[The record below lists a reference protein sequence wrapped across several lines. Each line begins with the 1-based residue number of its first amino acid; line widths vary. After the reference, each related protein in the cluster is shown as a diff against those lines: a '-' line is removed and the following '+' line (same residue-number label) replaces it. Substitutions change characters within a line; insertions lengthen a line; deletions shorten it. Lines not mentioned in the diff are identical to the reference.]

1 MDFGNANTGEEVRR
15 ETMESAMQDTP
26 AVRLGQR
33 LRQARLARNLTQS
46 EVAANQFSV
55 SYISAVERGQIRPSL
70 GALEKLARRLQV
82 SVADL
87 LRLEEGAP
95 DITIPPAEFFPMGER
110 DEVDSALR
118 DAVIHLEQG
127 RPQDALRTLEAVR
140 DRGLSVREQALVLW
154 RAAQAERELKN
165 GEDARTA
172 GQEALA
178 LADRLGDA
186 ELRERIRLEL
196 AQGLSLLGKHQAAID
211 QLRACREAVEAG
223 TIRDPLFALSV
234 TYLLGNEEW
243 HLGEVERA
251 IELLSQA
258 ATMANDI
265 LDPQRLGDLYWQ
277 LSASYRSQGDGRRA
291 RLYATRSLAEYEDAA
306 NRRMARR
313 VLTRLGRAY
322 AQAGQLSEALTH
334 LEMARER
341 AELQQ
346 DARALSEAQAA
357 LAGIYLRQNRVDDA
371 ARAAQQAM
379 EFASSLDDTVQQ
391 AEAQLVL
398 AQVLEAKHDDAGAER
413 NFDQAIERLRAAD
426 ALHSLSDAY
435 AQYSAFLER
444 RGNNK
449 KALEIL
455 KQAWQ
460 LRERAAQ

>member
-1 MDFGNANTGEEVRR
+1 
-15 ETMESAMQDTP
+15 MESVMNDTP

-95 DITIPPAEFFPMGER
+95 DIAVPPAEFFPMGER
-110 DEVDSALR
+110 DEVESGLR
-118 DAVIHLEQG
+118 DAVIFMEKGDAHAALQ
-127 RPQDALRTLEAVR
+127 PLAALR
-140 DRGLSVREQALVLW
+140 DRSLSVREQALVLW
-154 RAAQAERELKN
+154 RTAQAERELKH
-165 GEDARTA
+165 GEEARSA
-172 GQEALA
+172 AQESLA

-196 AQGLSLLGKHQAAID
+196 AQDLSLLGKHQAAID
-211 QLRACREAVEAG
+211 QLRLGRDAIEAG
-223 TIRDPLFALSV
+223 TMRDPLFALSV
-234 TYLLGNEEW
+234 VYLLGNEQW
-243 HLGEVERA
+243 QLGEVERA

-258 ATMANDI
+258 ATMASDV

-277 LSASYRSQGDGRRA
+277 LSATYRTQGDGRRA

-306 NRRMARR
+306 NRRLARR

-322 AQAGQLSEALTH
+322 AAAGQLAEALTH
-334 LEMARER
+334 LESARER
-341 AELQQ
+341 AEMQH

-371 ARAAQQAM
+371 ERAAREAM
-379 EFASSLDDTVQQ
+379 EFASSLDDTVQL
-391 AEAQLVL
+391 AEAQLVQ

-426 ALHSLSDAY
+426 AVHSLSDAY

-449 KALEIL
+449 KALDIL